1 MKVKKKGDFT
11 MKIIRL
17 FAVLLLVSFTFAQ
30 TSPTESQSDK
40 EKKQKELE
48 KQVLQMLDQ
57 AVGDAGTLKL
67 ARNRAI
73 VFGVAGDLFWKFDE
87 KRSRQLFRDMANDI
101 IVSNQEA
108 EKEKKDRDD
117 PGMFYE
123 MDFENLRSDLLPFV
137 AKHDADMALE
147 MLVQTRP
154 AKVTE
159 AMAKAAQPKQKE
171 ESGMFNFDRNA
182 FSVRQELALEQ
193 QFAVLA
199 AEQNPDKA
207 IKLLQDSLAKG
218 ISYNVFGLLDKINKK
233 SADKAKSLADEIV
246 KKIVDTDLAKKR
258 EEMAVAIQFLQ
269 IASKPESAAS
279 TKAKRYK
286 FTDSQMKDI
295 ANKLFTTF
303 MTATASMETTMM
315 FTQAQPILEKALPE
329 KAILLKQR
337 KTELSKNLPPEMK
350 QFEQISKV
358 YNPNSTADELLAE
371 IPKLN
376 EGMREQAYE
385 VLGQK
390 IAKIEDEAKAKKM
403 IEQIPD
409 EKARERAN
417 EKYESAKISRAASS
431 GKLEDAKKL
440 IGNLGVKKNQ
450 IKKLV
455 ALALEFKKKNTEKD
469 TESAVNLMKDAKALI
484 NEFPEDEDELN
495 DLMEVVKG
503 YASVNPNEAF
513 RLFDPI
519 VDQINDYVQASA
531 ILSKYNKNGNRFKKG
546 ELLFST
552 NKGYWGEGMLIF
564 RYIEQMQM
572 LGKADLNRMTSLSD
586 KFQRNDSRTIVKL
599 FVAQGFL
606 KDEKEDDDKKLGDD
620 DNEIMFGF

>member
-1 MKVKKKGDFT
+1 
-11 MKIIRL
+11 MKIIYL
-17 FAVLLLVSFTFAQ
+17 SVVLLIASFTFAQ
-30 TSPTESQSDK
+30 TSPIESQSDK

-57 AVGDAGTLKL
+57 AVGDAATLKL

-73 VFGVAGDLFWKFDE
+73 VYGVAGDLFWKFDE

-101 IVSNQEA
+101 IVANQED
-108 EKEKKDRDD
+108 EKEKKERDD
-117 PGMFYE
+117 SGNYFE
-123 MDFENLRSDLLPFV
+123 FDFESLRSTLLPLV
-137 AKHDADMALE
+137 AKHDADIALE

-159 AMAKAAQPKQKE
+159 AMAKAAQSKQKD
-171 ESGMFNFDRNA
+171 ESGMFNFDQSA
-182 FSVRQELALEQ
+182 FSVQQELALEQ
-193 QFAVLA
+193 KFAVLA

-207 IKLLQDSLAKG
+207 IKLLRDSLSKG
-218 ISYNVFGLLDKINKK
+218 ISYNVFELLNKINKK
-233 SADKAKSLADEIV
+233 DADKAKTLADELV
-246 KKIVDTDLAKKR
+246 KKIADTDLNKKR
-258 EEMAVAIQFLQ
+258 EELAVAIQFLQ
-269 IASKPESAAS
+269 MATKPESAAK
-279 TKAKRYK
+279 TKAKSYK
-286 FTDSQMKDI
+286 FNDTQTKEI

-303 MTATASMETTMM
+303 MQPSNSMQTSMM
-315 FTQAQPILEKALPE
+315 FSQVMPVLEKVLPE
-329 KAILLKQR
+329 KAALLKQR
-337 KTELSKNLPPEMK
+337 KAELNKNLPPEMK
-350 QFEQISKV
+350 QFEQMNKIW
-358 YNPNSTADELLAE
+358 NPNSTAEELLSE

-376 EGMREQAYE
+376 DGMRESAYE

-390 IAKIEDEAKAKKM
+390 IAKIEDEAKAKKL

-409 EKARERAN
+409 EKSRERAK
-417 EKYESAKISRAASS
+417 EKYESEKINRTANA
-431 GKLEDAKKL
+431 GNLEDAKKL
-440 IGNLGVKKNQ
+440 IGNLSQKKNQ

-469 TESAVNLMKDAKALI
+469 LETAANLMKDAKGLT

-503 YASVNPNEAF
+503 YATINPNEAF

-519 VDQINDYVQASA
+519 VDQINDFVQASA
-531 ILSKYNKNGNRFKKG
+531 ILSKYNKRDRTFKKG
-546 ELLFST
+546 ELLLST
-552 NKGYWGEGMLIF
+552 NRSFWGNGMLIF
-564 RYIEQMQM
+564 RYIEQMQL

-606 KDEKEDDDKKLGDD
+606 KDDKEGDDKKLD
-620 DNEIMFGF
+620 DNEDSSFEFGF